1 MIIGG
6 SGSGEKNSLYN
17 LISQQPD
24 IDKIYLYA
32 KNPYEAKYQFLINKS
47 ESTGLMNF
55 NDSKALIENS
65 NDMVDI
71 YQNIEKYNP
80 SKKRKIL
87 IVFDDMVADMLN
99 NKLNKI
105 VSEIF
110 IRGKK
115 NISLAFITQ
124 SYFVVPKNV
133 RLNLTHYF
141 VMNIPNKTELQQ
153 IVYNHSSNIVL
164 KDFMNLYKKCSSKP
178 YSFLIIDATLASD
191 NPVRFRKNL
200 LERI

>member
-6 SGSGEKNSLYN
+6 SGSREKNSLYN

-105 VSEIF
+105 VTEIF

-124 SYFVVPKNV
+124 SYFAVPKNV